1 MPDKV
6 IATNESALRQ
16 KYNAAGLRAVK
27 AAVARLIAA
36 DKTRGLVTRY
46 VAIDNATTMKK
57 LGGLPV
63 TSVQNC
69 RQNKEAIDSVWKSLK
84 PDYLM
89 ILGATDVVPH
99 QDMRNPVN
107 AAGDDPDVVAFS
119 DLPYACDT
127 PYSRDVAKCI
137 GPTRVVS
144 RLPDMTG
151 ADEPG
156 HLLAVLATAAAWKQW
171 PASDQSRYFGLSA
184 QEWRRST
191 ELSLT
196 NVFGSH
202 PSLTLS
208 PPSGPAFPSKVIGA
222 PSHFINCHGGDV
234 DPNFYGQKGN
244 AYPVALSSP
253 GIAKMIATGTIAA
266 VECCYGAQLYA
277 PGALRL
283 PMPICQTYL
292 AQGAYAYFGSTTI
305 AYGPADG
312 NGAADLIAQYFLLKV
327 LEGSSVG
334 MATLAA
340 RQEFVAQTGQ
350 MDPVDLKT
358 LAQFCVYG
366 DPSIHPVLI
375 ATPTGVPKGTHAG
388 VVESLDR
395 RERRAKL
402 ALSGR
407 SLQEQKPTA
416 AVPQRRHAISP
427 QVRAVLSGLSRE
439 AGVPSASFVAFAVK
453 AKGGARSGKAVTDA
467 NRYHVLVARIRQR
480 RGQVVQ
486 RVAIVAK
493 EAARRVVGYRVYFTR

>member
-1 MPDKV
+1 
-6 IATNESALRQ
+6 
-16 KYNAAGLRAVK
+16 
-27 AAVARLIAA
+27 
-36 DKTRGLVTRY
+36 
-46 VAIDNATTMKK
+46 
-57 LGGLPV
+57 
-63 TSVQNC
+63 
-69 RQNKEAIDSVWKSLK
+69 
-84 PDYLM
+84 M

-127 PYSRDVAKCI
+127 PYSRDVAKFI

-151 ADEPG
+151 AD
-156 HLLAVLATAAAWKQW
+156 
-171 PASDQSRYFGLSA
+171 
-184 QEWRRST
+184 
-191 ELSLT
+191 
-196 NVFGSH
+196 
-202 PSLTLS
+202 
-208 PPSGPAFPSKVIGA
+208 
-222 PSHFINCHGGDV
+222 
-234 DPNFYGQKGN
+234 
-244 AYPVALSSP
+244 
-253 GIAKMIATGTIAA
+253 
-266 VECCYGAQLYA
+266 
-277 PGALRL
+277 
-283 PMPICQTYL
+283 
-292 AQGAYAYFGSTTI
+292 
-305 AYGPADG
+305 GPADG

-402 ALSGR
+402 ALTGR

-467 NRYHVLVARIRQR
+467 NRYHVLVARTRQR
-480 RGQVVQ
+480 RGHVVQ

-493 EAARRVVGYRVYFTR
+493 EAAKRVVGYRVYFTR